1 MGDFFQLVR
10 ACLASGAVLTALCA
24 MIVVPVVLWIGV
36 RLLATRI
43 IALDGDPRWQAP
55 LAAIAAAL
63 PGAAFGALALEAILT
78 APHSQCLAFV
88 SGRIIFGVLIALAI
102 AAFVR
107 AAWLSWSQHAEVR
120 KLIATSRPPSARVAA
135 IASDIG
141 LSVRSLPGSD
151 AICALGGTM
160 FVSVLLSQDAERRLN
175 DGELRA
181 ALLHERAHY
190 DRGDQWLIA
199 LVTFASDALPLFVGD
214 LIALY
219 RRARELA
226 ADRDATRN
234 GDGLDLAS
242 AILRLS
248 GAASPTYV
256 AGLSGEAGAIDT
268 RLEALL
274 TPPASR
280 PARSPLVP
288 ALSLAL
294 LGTLATASL
303 IANLVVAAS
312 CAHMGSML

>member
-1 MGDFFQLVR
+1 MGDFSQLVR

-36 RLLATRI
+36 RLLTPRI
-43 IALDGDPRWQAP
+43 VALDGDPRWQAP
-55 LAAIAAAL
+55 LAALAAAL
-63 PGAAFGALALEAILT
+63 PGAAFGALAFEAILT

-88 SGRIIFGVLIALAI
+88 SGRIIFGVVIALAV

-107 AAWLSWSQHAEVR
+107 AAWLSWRRHAEVR

-141 LSVRSLPGSD
+141 LSVRSLAGSG

-160 FVSVLLSQDAERRLN
+160 FVSILLSQGAERRLN
-175 DGELRA
+175 DDELRA

-199 LVTFASDALPLFVGD
+199 LVTFASEALPLFVGD

-219 RRARELA
+219 LRARELA
-226 ADRDATRN
+226 ADRDATRKA
-234 GDGLDLAS
+234 DGLDLAS

-256 AGLSGEAGAIDT
+256 AGLSGEVGAVET
-268 RLEALL
+268 RLDALL
-274 TPPASR
+274 TPRPTPLAQSR
-280 PARSPLVP
+280 LV
-288 ALSLAL
+288 AVLSLAL
-294 LGTLATASL
+294 LGALATTSL